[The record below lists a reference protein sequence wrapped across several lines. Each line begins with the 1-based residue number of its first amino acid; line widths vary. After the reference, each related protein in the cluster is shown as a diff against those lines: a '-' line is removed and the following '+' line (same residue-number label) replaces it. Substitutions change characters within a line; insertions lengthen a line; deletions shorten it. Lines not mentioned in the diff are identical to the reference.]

1 MRCRCDHSCWENPVL
16 VGSRVQD
23 RGRTAA
29 VELRSGLDVT
39 PGILGMELL
48 RLGLERGRTAAE
60 AVTVMTDLLETY
72 GQYGA
77 GTVSTDRAA
86 AAYDNSFLVADP
98 TEMWVLETTGRR
110 WVTKRVRNPFWAL
123 SNEPTLRD
131 DWEFCTPDL
140 ESHATEQGWKR
151 TRERLDFAAAVA
163 DPGVPLQVSHIRL
176 QRSREPGPT
185 PSGWLRTTALPAPTG
200 GPSRTSSRQS
210 PVTPTAAA
218 TTNGNAR
225 SGPSSTSSSG
235 NGSSRPMTSPTT
247 APTSSGKP

>member
-98 TEMWVLETTGRR
+98 TEAGDDR
-110 WVTKRVRNPFWAL
+110 
-123 SNEPTLRD
+123 PTMGHQAS
-131 DWEFCTPDL
+131 P
-140 ESHATEQGWKR
+140 ESLPGAVQR
-151 TRERLDFAAAVA
+151 APAA
-163 DPGVPLQVSHIRL
+163 
-176 QRSREPGPT
+176 
-185 PSGWLRTTALPAPTG
+185 
-200 GPSRTSSRQS
+200 
-210 PVTPTAAA
+210 
-218 TTNGNAR
+218 
-225 SGPSSTSSSG
+225 
-235 NGSSRPMTSPTT
+235 
-247 APTSSGKP
+247 